1 MRSFAARSSV
11 AIGLLAWMAYAQ
23 SAERSAEV
31 IADPVYLAPQRL
43 VSIGDR
49 KLNLYCIGEGSPAVV
64 FDSGLGD
71 GLTVWGLVQPV
82 VARATRAC
90 AYDRAGLGFSD
101 PASTPRTTANAVDDL
116 HGLLR
121 AAGVGPPYVLVGHS
135 LGGLTIKLFAFA
147 YPREVA
153 GLVFVDPS
161 HEDLAK
167 RAWEIDPRNAKKY
180 AALLDTLHECQR
192 AKPSDFTPGSRIA
205 AECATVANEA
215 RFSGAIN
222 ALERERLLRP
232 GFMNAWISEQEN
244 VWAASAAQVRAAR
257 RDLGDMPL
265 VVLTHEPLQ
274 RQPDETQDL
283 RDAQNALRTELH
295 TDIST
300 LSTRGSIR
308 TVRNSGH
315 YFQLDQPGEVS
326 AAVIEVVRA
335 AR

>member
-1 MRSFAARSSV
+1 VTRRVVSALAA
-11 AIGLLAWMAYAQ
+11 ALLASMACAQ
-23 SAERSAEV
+23 SAGRSAEV
-31 IADPVYLAPQRL
+31 LAGGVYLAPQRL

-49 KLNLYCIGEGSPAVV
+49 KLNLYCAGEGSPTVV

-71 GLTVWGLVQPV
+71 GVTVWGLVQPM
-82 VARATRAC
+82 VATATRAC

-101 PASTPRTTANAVDDL
+101 PASTPRTSANMVDDL
-116 HGLLR
+116 HRVLR
-121 AAGVGPPYVLVGHS
+121 AGGVDPPYVLVGHS
-135 LGGLTIKLFAFA
+135 LGGLTIKLYAFA
-147 YPREVA
+147 YPTEVA

-180 AALLDTLHECQR
+180 AALLETLHACQR
-192 AKPSDFTPGSRIA
+192 AKPADFTPGSRIA
-205 AECATVANEA
+205 AECTTISNEA
-215 RFSGAIN
+215 RFGDAIN
-222 ALERERLLRP
+222 ALERERLMRP

-244 VWAASAAQVRAAR
+244 VWAASAAQVRGAR
-257 RDLGDMPL
+257 RDLGGIPL
-265 VVLTHEPLQ
+265 VVLTHEPLP
-274 RQPDETQDL
+274 RQPDETPEM

-295 TDIST
+295 TQIST

-315 YFQLDQPGEVS
+315 YFQLDQPGEVI
-326 AAVIEVVRA
+326 AAVLEVVRA